1 MRKPPISPF
10 DLAGL
15 SRLALDGARLVTDV
29 VEHAHAAVL
38 GPVGAGLRAPTD
50 SERPTRTRGI
60 PGFVYRSIHA
70 GYDVVDATLA
80 AAFGALAQETPAVP
94 TPERERLLAILNGV
108 WGDHLA
114 DSGNPL
120 AIEMS
125 FQHAGAPL
133 VLEASALAAAFGEP
147 GGKLLVLAHGLC
159 MDDRCWRDGECDYGC
174 ALARDLGYAPLYLR
188 YNSGLHISTNGHRL
202 ADLLEQVVAAWPAP
216 VEEIAIVGHS
226 MGGLVARS
234 AAHYG
239 TLEGHAWRPYLRRL
253 VFLGAPHHGSRLERA
268 GHWADEL
275 LALTPYSAPFRRL
288 GVTRSAG
295 ITDLRHGSI
304 MDEDW
309 QGLDHF
315 GPRRDNRR
323 PAPLPDDVR
332 CYAAAVTRGARS
344 GDSLD
349 RLLGDGLVP
358 LKSSLGAH
366 PDEARTLLFPESR
379 RWIGY
384 EMGHLDLLR
393 SPEVYDK
400 LREWLAESMESD
412 ADNADGVD

>member
-1 MRKPPISPF
+1 M
-10 DLAGL
+10 
-15 SRLALDGARLVTDV
+15 DGARLITDV

-38 GPVGAGLRAPTD
+38 GPVGAGLGAAPDRPT
-50 SERPTRTRGI
+50 PTRTRGI
-60 PGFVYRSIHA
+60 PGLVYRSIHA
-70 GYDVVDATLA
+70 GYDVVDMTLA
-80 AAFGALAQETPAVP
+80 AAFGALAGESPVVP

-114 DSGNPL
+114 ESGNPL

-133 VLEASALAAAFGEP
+133 VLETSALAAALSEP

-174 ALARDLGYAPLYLR
+174 ALGRDLGYTPLYLR
-188 YNSGLHISTNGHRL
+188 YNSGLHISTNGRRL
-202 ADLLEQVVAAWPAP
+202 AALLEQAVAAWPAP

-226 MGGLVARS
+226 MGGLIARS

-239 TLEGHAWRPYLRRL
+239 AREGHAWRTHLNRL

-268 GHWADEL
+268 GHAADEL

-304 MDEDW
+304 VDEDW
-309 QGLDHF
+309 QGLDRF
-315 GPRRDNRR
+315 GQRHDNRR
-323 PAPLPDDVR
+323 PTPLPADVS

-344 GDSLD
+344 GDRLD

-358 LKSSLGAH
+358 LDSSLGAH
-366 PDEARTLLFPESR
+366 TDAARTLVFPESR

-393 SPEVYDK
+393 SPQVYEK
-400 LREWLAESMESD
+400 LREWLAD
-412 ADNADGVD
+412 

>member
-1 MRKPPISPF
+1 MRKPISAY

-15 SRLALDGARLVTDV
+15 TRLALDGARLITDV

-38 GPVGAGLRAPTD
+38 GPVGAGFRGAVD
-50 SERPTRTRGI
+50 RDRPHRTRGI

-70 GYDVVDATLA
+70 GYNIADTTLT
-80 AAFGALAQETPAVP
+80 AAFGALAQEAPAIP
-94 TPERERLLAILNGV
+94 TPERAHLLAILNGV
-108 WGDHLA
+108 WGDYLA
-114 DSGNPL
+114 ASQNPL

-125 FQHAGAPL
+125 FQHGGAAL
-133 VLEASALAAAFGEP
+133 SVESSALAAAYGDA
-147 GGKLLVLAHGLC
+147 GGKVLVLAHGLC

-174 ALARDLGYAPLYLR
+174 ALARDLSYAPLYLR
-188 YNSGLHISTNGHRL
+188 YNTGLHISENGRQL
-202 ADLLEQVVAAWPAP
+202 AQLLERLVAAWPAP

-239 TLEGHAWRPYLRRL
+239 TAQGHMWRAHLKRL

-268 GHWADEL
+268 GNYADRL

-295 ITDLRHGSI
+295 ITDLRHGNI
-304 MDEDW
+304 VDEDW
-309 QGLDHF
+309 QDHDRF
-315 GPRRDNRR
+315 GHRHDNRR
-323 PAPLPDDVR
+323 PTPLPADVS
-332 CYAAAVTRGARS
+332 CYAAAVTKGARS
-344 GDSLD
+344 GDRLD

-358 LKSSLGAH
+358 LESSLGAH
-366 PDEARTLLFPESR
+366 ADEARNLVFPESH
-379 RWIGY
+379 RWVGY

-393 SPEVYDK
+393 SQQVYEK
-400 LREWLAESMESD
+400 LREWLAE
-412 ADNADGVD
+412 